1 MFTSIAIIGRPN
13 VGKSTLFNKLTN
25 SRDAIVSNLPGLT
38 KDRNHGFINLK
49 NKNSLLVDTGGIA
62 NEKEEI
68 KEAISNQAWIA
79 AMESGLILLIFDG
92 SVELNNQDF
101 EIITKLR
108 KLNKEF
114 IGVINKVDKK
124 TNSSVKQD
132 LQENGLQGTIEIS
145 AEHSTNINLLKSKI
159 EEKLPEYST
168 PKQKG
173 KKVAILGRPNAGKS
187 TFINNLINEE
197 RLIVSEIAGT
207 TIAAISV
214 PFEFNNEKFI
224 LIDTAGIRKGYKY
237 NENVE
242 YFSFVRAMHAIDES
256 DLVIFMCDL
265 SQGIVDQDLKILNMV
280 IENGKPLVLAFN
292 KTDLV
297 SKSELLNIYGS
308 KRMQSDFIQNI
319 EHVEISALKKRGF
332 KKVFNLTNKI
342 IKKSQKKFSTSML
355 NNLLEKFVNA
365 NSPPSI
371 SGRQLKFKY
380 VHFGGTHP
388 TTLIINSNQDKKIP
402 TNYKKY
408 LENSFRAKL
417 DLKSVQLKI
426 IFRKS
431 KNPFGDKKNKL
442 SEKQIK
448 KRQRL
453 VKHSKKLK
461 K

>member
-124 TNSSVKQD
+124 TNSSVRQD
-132 LQENGLQGTIEIS
+132 LQENGLKDIIEIS

-187 TFINNLINEE
+187 TFINNLVNEE

-207 TIAAISV
+207 TIDAISV

-237 NENVE
+237 NENIE

-380 VHFGGTHP
+380 VHFGGTYP

-431 KNPFGDKKNKL
+431 KNPYGDKKNKL

>member
-49 NKNSLLVDTGGIA
+49 NKNTLLVDTGGIA

-132 LQENGLQGTIEIS
+132 LQENGLQDTIEIS

-207 TIAAISV
+207 TIDAISV

-308 KRMQSDFIQNI
+308 KRMQSDFIQNV

-453 VKHSKKLK
+453 VKHSKKFK

>member
-49 NKNSLLVDTGGIA
+49 NKNTLLVDTGGIA

-132 LQENGLQGTIEIS
+132 LQENGLQDTIEIS

-207 TIAAISV
+207 TIDAISV

-308 KRMQSDFIQNI
+308 KRMQSDFIQNV

-380 VHFGGTHP
+380 VHFGGTYP

>member
-38 KDRNHGFINLK
+38 KDRNHGFMNLK

-124 TNSSVKQD
+124 TNSSVRQD
-132 LQENGLQGTIEIS
+132 LQENGLKDIIEIS

-207 TIAAISV
+207 TIDAISV

-380 VHFGGTHP
+380 VHFGGTYP

-431 KNPFGDKKNKL
+431 KNPYGDKKNKL

-448 KRQRL
+448 QRQRL

>member
-132 LQENGLQGTIEIS
+132 LQENGLQDTIEIS

-207 TIAAISV
+207 TIDAISV

-355 NNLLEKFVNA
+355 NNLLEKFVDA

-380 VHFGGTHP
+380 VHFGGTYP